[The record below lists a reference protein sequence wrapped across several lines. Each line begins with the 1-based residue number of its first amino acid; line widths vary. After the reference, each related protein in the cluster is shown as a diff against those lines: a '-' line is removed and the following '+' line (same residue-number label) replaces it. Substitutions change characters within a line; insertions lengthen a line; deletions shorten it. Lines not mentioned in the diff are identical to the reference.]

1 MRSNK
6 PKVLHTLAGKT
17 FLNRVMD
24 SVSALDPETLAVVV
38 HYQAERVAEAARSY
52 NERVTIV
59 NQDDIPGTGRAVQC
73 AMTQLKEQ
81 GGLDGSVLIA
91 ASDMPLLDAD
101 TLNQLLAF
109 HEQSGNGATV
119 LTTILDDPTGYGRI
133 IRDSK
138 GNVLRIVEQK
148 DANSSELAV
157 HEVNTSVYVFDAKLL
172 AEAIANLKSNNAQGE
187 FYLTDAL
194 ETAKANGAVGAFAAP
209 DPLSVEGVN
218 DRVQLAALAKAHNK
232 RICEHWMRK
241 GVTILD
247 SETTWIEDDVR
258 IERDAVILP
267 GCFLEGQTVI
277 GEGAQVGPYTTL
289 ISAVIDADA
298 HVERSRVQ
306 ETHIGRAA
314 NIGPWT
320 YLRPGNDLGEESNG
334 TKVPH
339 LSYVGDADLG
349 EHTNIGGGTI
359 TANYD
364 GVHKHHTTIGSNVH
378 VGAGNLF
385 VAPVEVGSGVTTGAG
400 SVVRH
405 DVPDDSMVYSEN
417 TQHVVEGW
425 KPEWE
430 R

>member
-1 MRSNK
+1 M
-6 PKVLHTLAGKT
+6 
-17 FLNRVMD
+17 
-24 SVSALDPETLAVVV
+24 
-38 HYQAERVAEAARSY
+38 
-52 NERVTIV
+52 
-59 NQDDIPGTGRAVQC
+59 
-73 AMTQLKEQ
+73 
-81 GGLDGSVLIA
+81 
-91 ASDMPLLDAD
+91 
-101 TLNQLLAF
+101 
-109 HEQSGNGATV
+109 

-314 NIGPWT
+314 TSVRGRTCVRATILARSP
-320 YLRPGNDLGEESNG
+320 RP
-334 TKVPH
+334 
-339 LSYVGDADLG
+339 
-349 EHTNIGGGTI
+349 
-359 TANYD
+359 
-364 GVHKHHTTIGSNVH
+364 
-378 VGAGNLF
+378 
-385 VAPVEVGSGVTTGAG
+385 APL
-400 SVVRH
+400 
-405 DVPDDSMVYSEN
+405 
-417 TQHVVEGW
+417 W
-425 KPEWE
+425 K
-430 R
+430 